1 MKTIVLLTPGTP
13 EYANALAF
21 AQRIYREALSFQLTH
36 GPELFLAIL
45 DGDAV
50 SGVIGLNM
58 QITNSLFVRNPHIQE
73 WLASRR
79 SRTIAEQSVL
89 ALERT
94 EIGLPLL
101 FAVLAALAETR
112 RISGI
117 IFAGIDV
124 SLRTIAHL
132 GLSVEEIA
140 PADRQVLRKEER
152 TDYAK
157 WFSLYTPIVCV
168 VNTADATTIAARALR
183 RWHHRITLSR
193 ELAETL
199 AIPVY
204 LDEGLNLR

>member
-1 MKTIVLLTPGTP
+1 MKTIVLLAPGTP

-21 AQRIYREALSFQLTH
+21 AQRIYREALSFHLTH

-45 DGDAV
+45 DGDTV

-58 QITNSLFVRNPHIQE
+58 RITNSLFVRDPHIQG
-73 WLASRR
+73 WLTDRR
-79 SRTIAEQSVL
+79 TRTIAEQSVL

-101 FAVLAALAETR
+101 FAVLAALAETSD
-112 RISGI
+112 ISGI

-140 PADRQVLRKEER
+140 PADQQVLRREEHP
-152 TDYAK
+152 DYAK

-168 VNTADATTIAARALR
+168 VNTANATEIAARTLR
-183 RWHHRITLSR
+183 RWNHRITLSR
-193 ELAETL
+193 ELAEML
-199 AIPVY
+199 AVPVR
-204 LDEGLNLR
+204 LDEGRDLR